1 MSFTVKDV
9 AAMAGVSVR
18 TLHHYDHIGLLKPHA
33 VSEAGYRLYGEQEL
47 ERLQQILFHREL
59 GFALAEIRAIMD
71 RPDFDRVESLRSHR
85 AALAARRKRLGILI
99 GTIDRTIA
107 SLTGEVIMEGH
118 KLFEGFDVDAAL
130 EQQKQYDEE
139 TDARFD
145 PATVAESRRR
155 TARYSKAEWGRIL
168 KEGAALQ
175 TAMGE
180 LFAEGAAPDS
190 ERMQQLVRQHHLYIN
205 DRFYTCPIAVCRG
218 LGEMYANDPR
228 FAANYEKVQP
238 GLSRF
243 VSEAI
248 RIYADSQRE

>member
-59 GFALAEIRAIMD
+59 GFALAEIRTIMD

-99 GTIDRTIA
+99 GTIDRTIT

-118 KLFEGFDVDAAL
+118 KLFEGFD
-130 EQQKQYDEE
+130 
-139 TDARFD
+139 
-145 PATVAESRRR
+145 
-155 TARYSKAEWGRIL
+155 
-168 KEGAALQ
+168 
-175 TAMGE
+175 
-180 LFAEGAAPDS
+180 
-190 ERMQQLVRQHHLYIN
+190 
-205 DRFYTCPIAVCRG
+205 
-218 LGEMYANDPR
+218 
-228 FAANYEKVQP
+228 
-238 GLSRF
+238 
-243 VSEAI
+243 
-248 RIYADSQRE
+248 